1 MEVSYVMEVPQI
13 IDLVLKL
20 EAHND
25 LGIPHDLP
33 PHNITLGLINLAL
46 ENEHVQNKLMLG

>member
-1 MEVSYVMEVPQI
+1 MEVPQI